1 MSKLSRGLIIVIIF
15 LLLILH
21 DPFSNSIVSQN
32 YQLYCLAVVSIFES
46 SFFNSPESW
55 FSKSKLIL
63 VIPPAYSKF
72 TTADF
77 LNLGEIL
84 LIESLKCLEEKVK
97 VFVFS
102 FLSFQTEI
110 LLTKHCEDRLWPSS
124 VVLRLSPC
132 PDHTVTTAVSM
143 TAQVAY
149 CSDMDKSVIIAN
161 MEKRG
166 WVAVGPEDEWQF
178 YWASTQT
185 CRCVKYL
192 LKYFFAFR

>member
-110 LLTKHCEDRLWPSS
+110 LLTKHCEDRLWPNSDCCTPSLPQHRGQSPPPWQPRLPTAPTWTSPSS
-124 VVLRLSPC
+124 SPTWRSGAGS
-132 PDHTVTTAVSM
+132 P
-143 TAQVAY
+143 
-149 CSDMDKSVIIAN
+149 
-161 MEKRG
+161 
-166 WVAVGPEDEWQF
+166 WGPRTSGS
-178 YWASTQT
+178 STGPA
-185 CRCVKYL
+185 RRPAGALNIYL
-192 LKYFFAFR
+192 